1 MSDPEKLYSARE
13 AASSLG
19 IGAAMLRR
27 YASTYEV
34 VSGDEITVHRRDG
47 RLFTETQ
54 LEVLTKARALVMR
67 TSTDVENAVRQALG
81 EPVTGAALDL
91 APGSPAGSA
100 ELSAALADALRAA
113 QEPLLEELRAVRGAL
128 ERLEAGVPTT
138 RSTEREPE
146 RVDPPGASA
155 HGPFVRFALWLEGRL
170 GR

>member
-1 MSDPEKLYSARE
+1 
-13 AASSLG
+13 
-19 IGAAMLRR
+19 MLRR
-27 YASTYEV
+27 YASTYKV

-113 QEPLLEELRAVRGAL
+113 QEPLLEELRAVRGA
-128 ERLEAGVPTT
+128 A
-138 RSTEREPE
+138 
-146 RVDPPGASA
+146 
-155 HGPFVRFALWLEGRL
+155 
-170 GR
+170 